1 MKNKINIFPT
11 LLTNIILFAVLML
24 LILKIMNIDNKNMLL
39 IENFSDF
46 INICQD
52 KVPQFYISGGD
63 YKGAKSI
70 YECGEDCSTN
80 DCNFFTHDSSNN
92 YCYIYNNNVDVSVNC
107 AANSSRIIPNLSSIY
122 KGQGFVK
129 KNYYKLNK
137 DKFKHYDYLLEQATA
152 IKDEYMEIKSKG
164 KQGEA
169 PDPNIWDDYN
179 DLATNINNY
188 LKLPTSKFYSYLNP
202 HIDDETV
209 DNTKMQFMGEDISL
223 IPLLKLMENEE
234 QSLDNLESKY
244 SNQNVKFDRQYLIY
258 TILFFIMILTT
269 IVLIIFKIY
278 PNIISLKFIIFYFL
292 GISAMLVFLQMFLK
306 I

>member
-52 KVPQFYISGGD
+52 KVPQFYIDGGVN
-63 YKGAKSI
+63 KGARSI
-70 YECGEDCSTN
+70 YECGEDCSSN
-80 DCNFFTHDSSNN
+80 NCDFFTHNSSNN
-92 YCYIYNNNVDVSVNC
+92 INSCYIYNNVNDVTVNC
-107 AANSSRIIPNLSSIY
+107 AANSSRKIPGLGNY

-129 KNYYKLNK
+129 KNYYKSNK
-137 DKFKHYDYLLEQATA
+137 DKFTHNDYLLDQATN
-152 IKDEYMEIKSKG
+152 IKDEYMDIKSEGLKTS
-164 KQGEA
+164 
-169 PDPNIWDDYN
+169 PSTNIWNTYN
-179 DLATNINNY
+179 TNATNISNY
-188 LKLPTSKFYSYLNP
+188 LNLPTSKFYTYLNP
-202 HIDDETV
+202 DIDGVV
-209 DNTKMQFMGEDISL
+209 DTKMQFMGEDISL

-258 TILFFIMILTT
+258 SILFFIMILTT

-292 GISAMLVFLQMFLK
+292 GISVMLVFLQMFLN